1 MMIALTM
8 IRTISTVKMHPYEYY
23 TEYLIV
29 ELFVGKVFLSSNEN
43 G

>member
-8 IRTISTVKMHPYEYY
+8 IRTISTIKILPYEYY

-29 ELFVGKVFLSSNEN
+29 ELFLGKVFLPSNEN